1 MLKFF
6 KDGASTMPKSL
17 IYIRCYVM
25 NILFKK
31 PLNFYSQNEKQDAL
45 FVQLGHL
52 YVPYSVL
59 TTLGGT

>member
-1 MLKFF
+1 
-6 KDGASTMPKSL
+6 MPKSL
-17 IYIRCYVM
+17 IYIICYVM

-31 PLNFYSQNEKQDAL
+31 PLNFYSQNEKQDEL